1 MQLVPFSEAPQPIQF
16 AAVHGADLALEYT
29 RARGDFAADA
39 LSGRPCVPPGRTARM
54 SQLFALCGVPD
65 LGGSVQELRN
75 LARDGRSPN
84 ERNPTTGDMI
94 HRGLG
99 RVPQIFEGLVLA
111 QEAAAQSLKPKSVG
125 DTSSSTASTQV
136 MAPADELVQLME
148 WREIAPPLLK
158 PEFGATRIELPKLAS
173 TGKPEIRSSLSGK
186 MPQFGGKLSVT
197 YQNIAYL
204 MGETQTDALVIA
216 QWARGQVNLKT
227 MLDTI
232 AVREMEAG
240 VGQLVYL
247 GEADY
252 SWSPAQGSPVAAT
265 SVKVDG
271 TVPLL
276 VAGVLNTVAA
286 FEQGLG
292 TSNLKG
298 YKVSFVQW
306 SEKIGQRLR
315 HPYGDA
321 SGRSGY
327 EYLADALPGVTFT
340 ASSVLD
346 QIVSGESHI
355 VCGARVGSGGGN
367 KAAIGMQAIA
377 DEQDTI
383 MPYQDGPQTRVLR
396 LRGYGGTYS
405 PYSELIYS
413 EAYDTVT

>member
-1 MQLVPFSEAPQPIQF
+1 MQIADFSQLPQPVQI
-16 AAVHGADLALEYT
+16 AAAHGAELAQEYT
-29 RARGDFAADA
+29 RARGDYAADA
-39 LSGRPCVPPGRTARM
+39 VSGRPCIPPGRIARF
-54 SQLFALCGVPD
+54 SQLFSLCFVPD
-65 LGGSVQELRN
+65 LGGSVGELRN
-75 LARDGRSPN
+75 LARDGRAAN
-84 ERNPTTGDMI
+84 ERSATGDML

-99 RVPQIFEGLVLA
+99 RVPLIFEGLSLA
-111 QEAAAQSLKPKSVG
+111 QDAGAASLKPKSVG

-158 PEFGATRIELPKLAS
+158 PEFGATRIELPKLSS

-186 MPQFGGKLSVT
+186 MPQFGGKLAVT
-197 YQNIAYL
+197 YQNIGYL

-216 QWARGQVNLKT
+216 QWARGQVNLQT

-240 VGQLVYL
+240 VGQLVYM

-252 SWSPAQGSPVAAT
+252 SWSAAQGTPVAT
-265 SVKVDG
+265 LGVKVDG

-298 YKVSFVQW
+298 YKVSFVQM
-306 SEKIGQRLR
+306 SEKIAQRLR

-321 SGRSGY
+321 SGRSGI
-327 EYLADALPGVTFT
+327 EYLMEALPGVTFT

-346 QIVSGESHI
+346 NIVSGESHI
-355 VCGARVGSGGGN
+355 VCGARVSGGGGN
-367 KAAIGMQAIA
+367 RAAIGMQAIA